1 MNSRNY
7 TDVIIAGKVYTLGGY
22 ESEEYLQKVAA
33 YLNGKNS
40 ELRKMDGF
48 LRQTPDYQNILLQLN
63 VADDYF
69 KAVGRLEELEE
80 QAETQANEI
89 YSLKHQLVTVQLK
102 LEEMKRELEHWQKK
116 KQAGA
121 AQEKQAPDFYG
132 RLLIWINGK
141 NG

>member
-22 ESEEYLQKVAA
+22 ESEEYLQRVAG
-33 YLNGKNS
+33 YLNGKIS
-40 ELRKMDGF
+40 ELRGIDGY
-48 LRQTPDYQNILLQLN
+48 LRQTPDYQNVLLQLN

-69 KAVGRLEELEE
+69 KVLGQLEELER

-102 LEEMKRELEHWQKK
+102 LEEMKREFSEK
-116 KQAGA
+116 
-121 AQEKQAPDFYG
+121 QEKEQK
-132 RLLIWINGK
+132 R
-141 NG
+141 

>member
-116 KQAGA
+116 D
-121 AQEKQAPDFYG
+121 QEV
-132 RLLIWINGK
+132 
-141 NG
+141 

>member
-22 ESEEYLQKVAA
+22 ESEEYLQRVAG
-33 YLNGKNS
+33 YLNGKS
-40 ELRKMDGF
+40 AELRRVDGF

-69 KAVGRLEELEE
+69 KAMGRLEELEAQTE
-80 QAETQANEI
+80 AQANEI

-102 LEEMKRELEHWQKK
+102 LEEMKRELEETQGKEQK
-116 KQAGA
+116 G
-121 AQEKQAPDFYG
+121 
-132 RLLIWINGK
+132 
-141 NG
+141 